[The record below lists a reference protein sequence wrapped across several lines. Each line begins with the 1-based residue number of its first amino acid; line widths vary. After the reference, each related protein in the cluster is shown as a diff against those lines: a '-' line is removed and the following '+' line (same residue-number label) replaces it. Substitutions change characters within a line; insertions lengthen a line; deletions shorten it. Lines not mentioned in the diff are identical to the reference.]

1 MTPRPL
7 MQAALKAEEAAHLL
21 TLAQAYAGKPE
32 QEAYIRKAQALLRE
46 ADELAQQAQEAA
58 DEASMADHEKWWA
71 GLQAESSL
79 LNTADF
85 QTQHEE
91 RSAA

>member
-21 TLAQAYAGKPE
+21 TLAQAYAGRPE

-71 GLQAESSL
+71 GRQANSSL
-79 LNTADF
+79 LNPAGHH
-85 QTQHEE
+85 QNQEI
-91 RSAA
+91 AA